1 VWSRGVPP
9 HLPGYISGP
18 PVDPDCRA
26 TARAP
31 GAPRWPAPSAHPRP
45 PQGPSVRV
53 GGAAAGGGP
62 RPAPPPTGHFGCV
75 EKCPRELASLGVSKT
90 APGLGLGVPAPPR
103 PPTGQLCPNWSVLGC
118 VPVPPRRL
126 ASPVAHAM
134 PPPLPRPRRRPPPTR
149 AAHLHTGNWPAP
161 PGPRGPRRRP
171 AGLAGRLPTA
181 PPAAAARGPSAAH
194 RDRRHRGRGPQHAS
208 TVGPPAWPVASRLV
222 SLLPTRPLR
231 LARRRNRPSSRAPWA
246 RWLLA
251 SLYTLRPHLGGEMVS
266 KP

>member
-1 VWSRGVPP
+1 VPP
-9 HLPGYISGP
+9 DGP
-18 PVDPDCRA
+18 PRLPTHGRHRGRA
-26 TARAP
+26 SGSEGPQKGVGRAR
-31 GAPRWPAPSAHPRP
+31 RP
-45 PQGPSVRV
+45 HQLVTLGVSKN
-53 GGAAAGGGP
+53 A
-62 RPAPPPTGHFGCV
+62 
-75 EKCPRELASLGVSKT
+75 PRELASLGVSKT

-103 PPTGQLCPNWSVLGC
+103 PPTGQFWAVSQ
-118 VPVPPRRL
+118 PPRRRL